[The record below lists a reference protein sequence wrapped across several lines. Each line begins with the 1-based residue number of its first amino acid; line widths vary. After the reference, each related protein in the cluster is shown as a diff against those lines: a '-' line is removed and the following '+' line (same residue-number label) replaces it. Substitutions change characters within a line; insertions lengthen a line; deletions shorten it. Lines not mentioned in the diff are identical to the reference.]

1 VLKKTVWEAVCIYNM
16 NYVYVFLG
24 GGIGSVLRFVIS
36 VLLNKTTFT
45 LPIATFVANVIS
57 CAIFGILVLVY
68 QQKSSVPDTY
78 KHLVLIGICGGL
90 STFSTFSFETYEL
103 FKTGLYGWAIVNI
116 IFSCTIC
123 VGLFF
128 VLAKNS
134 IN

>member
-1 VLKKTVWEAVCIYNM
+1 M

-36 VLLNKTTFT
+36 ILLNKTTLT
-45 LPIATFVANVIS
+45 LPFATFIANIVS
-57 CAIFGILVLVY
+57 CAIFSGLVLVY
-68 QQKSSVPDTY
+68 QQKNAVPDTY

-90 STFSTFSFETYEL
+90 STFSSFSFETYEL
-103 FKTGLYGWAIVNI
+103 FKTGLYGWAIANI
-116 IFSCTIC
+116 IFSCAIC

-128 VLAKNS
+128 IVAKNS

>member
-1 VLKKTVWEAVCIYNM
+1 M

-45 LPIATFVANVIS
+45 LPIATFVANASS

-68 QQKSSVPDTY
+68 QQKSAVPNTY

-116 IFSCTIC
+116 IFSCAIC

-128 VLAKNS
+128 VLAKNAV
-134 IN
+134 N